1 MPVKAFYLSLWTWL
15 VIYPPSSKKR
25 REKKLPC
32 THTVYKSSH
41 LLLLVQIMTFES
53 SINRLNYFKIVILI
67 YTDIVLITQAEIKA
81 LSGAVD
87 VELNRARSSWGLP
100 GLSCRSQKRNDILPL
115 MNWQHA
121 QT

>member
-1 MPVKAFYLSLWTWL
+1 MDMAHNLPAFF
-15 VIYPPSSKKR
+15 K
-25 REKKLPC
+25 E
-32 THTVYKSSH
+32 THTHTHTAIQTRTVYKFSH
-41 LLLLVQIMTFES
+41 LPPLVQIMTFES

-87 VELNRARSSWGLP
+87 VELNRARSSWGPP
-100 GLSCRSQKRNDILPL
+100 GLSYGSQKRNDILPL

>member
-1 MPVKAFYLSLWTWL
+1 MARNL
-15 VIYPPSSKKR
+15 PPSSK
-25 REKKLPC
+25 RERKKKTLPR
-32 THTVYKSSH
+32 THTLYKSSH

-87 VELNRARSSWGLP
+87 VELNRAGSSWGPP

>member
-1 MPVKAFYLSLWTWL
+1 MDMTRNL
-15 VIYPPSSKKR
+15 
-25 REKKLPC
+25 
-32 THTVYKSSH
+32 THPHTQTHSHTEIVHTSRH

-87 VELNRARSSWGLP
+87 VELNRARSSWGPP
-100 GLSCRSQKRNDILPL
+100 GLSCRSQKRNDIPPL

>member
-1 MPVKAFYLSLWTWL
+1 MARNL
-15 VIYPPSSKKR
+15 PPSSKKR
-25 REKKLPC
+25 REKNLPR

-87 VELNRARSSWGLP
+87 VELNRARSSWDLP
-100 GLSCRSQKRNDILPL
+100 GLSCCSQKRNDILPL

>member
-1 MPVKAFYLSLWTWL
+1 MAHN
-15 VIYPPSSKKR
+15 SKKKNNPQTLLYTHR
-25 REKKLPC
+25 L
-32 THTVYKSSH
+32 THTHAADKSSRVP
-41 LLLLVQIMTFES
+41 LVQIMTFES
-53 SINRLNYFKIVILI
+53 SINRLNYFTIVILI

-87 VELNRARSSWGLP
+87 VELKRARSSWGPP
-100 GLSCRSQKRNDILPL
+100 GLSCCSQKRNDILLL

>member
-1 MPVKAFYLSLWTWL
+1 MTHNLPALSN
-15 VIYPPSSKKR
+15 
-25 REKKLPC
+25 EN
-32 THTVYKSSH
+32 THRVHKSSH
-41 LLLLVQIMTFES
+41 LPLLVQIMTFES

-87 VELNRARSSWGLP
+87 VELNRAGSSWGPP

-115 MNWQHA
+115 MNCVRA